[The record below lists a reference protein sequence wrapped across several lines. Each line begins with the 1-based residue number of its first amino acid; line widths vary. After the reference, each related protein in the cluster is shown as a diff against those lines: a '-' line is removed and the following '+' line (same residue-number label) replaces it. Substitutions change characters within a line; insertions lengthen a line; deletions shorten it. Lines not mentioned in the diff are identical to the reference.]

1 MMVNFP
7 ICLKVT
13 LVNSGCNNR
22 FICYFDGSDRFSG
35 LAKWFLDSDVI
46 FGAVGLGSEQKDIS
60 PQIYDCMF
68 YTIFFQIIF
77 DTIRN
82 ISFGNSTYI
91 NGSVWIQK
99 LDGVIR
105 YTDIFVIYV
114 TERRGNCVCIWNSS
128 GTRSKIP

>member
-1 MMVNFP
+1 MEV
-7 ICLKVT
+7 I
-13 LVNSGCNNR
+13 
-22 FICYFDGSDRFSG
+22 GSPVSP
-35 LAKWFLDSDVI
+35 KWFLDSDVI

-114 TERRGNCVCIWNSS
+114 TERRGQLYLHLEQF
-128 GTRSKIP
+128 GTRSKNPIIGKQIQS

>member
-60 PQIYDCMF
+60 PKSYDCMF
-68 YTIFFQIIF
+68 HTIFFQHLIILIRSAIYPLAIAPTSMEAF
-77 DTIRN
+77 GSKSWTVLSDT
-82 ISFGNSTYI
+82 
-91 NGSVWIQK
+91 
-99 LDGVIR
+99 L
-105 YTDIFVIYV
+105 IFL
-114 TERRGNCVCIWNSS
+114 
-128 GTRSKIP
+128 

>member
-13 LVNSGCNNR
+13 LVNPGCNNR

-35 LAKWFLDSDVI
+35 LAKGFLDSDVI

-60 PQIYDCMF
+60 TQIYDCMF

-82 ISFGNSTYI
+82 VSFG
-91 NGSVWIQK
+91 
-99 LDGVIR
+99 
-105 YTDIFVIYV
+105 DIA
-114 TERRGNCVCIWNSS
+114 SAS
-128 GTRSKIP
+128 GTVPEPEVKSHNWETDPIVISKDPLDKSP